1 MRIEISRLTKTY
13 GGDVHALNG
22 IDLDVPTGMYGLL
35 SSNGAGKTTLMRIL
49 AGFAGPPPGTV
60 RVGGH
65 DVGTARRRERG
76 RTPGAR
82 IPPPGARGS
91 TPS

>member
-35 SSNGAGKTTLMRIL
+35 GSNGAGKTTLMRVL
-49 AGFAGPPPGTV
+49 AGLLRPTSGTV

-65 DVGTARRRERG
+65 DITTADG
-76 RTPGAR
+76 RLAVHRVLGYLPR
-82 IPPPGARGS
+82 SSGS
-91 TPS
+91 TPT